1 MLMHC
6 AQLRRTFS
14 GMTAHA
20 LTLDSAKSVAF
31 IEQHGECD
39 LPTRRH
45 AEESRPAPMQGRTM
59 SLILPSSA
67 EKLMRS
73 GYAAAMARPEILVQ
87 PATLSPISARSERGQ
102 QILP

>member
-1 MLMHC
+1 
-6 AQLRRTFS
+6 
-14 GMTAHA
+14 MTAYA

-59 SLILPSSA
+59 SPILAPSA
-67 EKLMRS
+67 EELM
-73 GYAAAMARPEILVQ
+73 Q
-87 PATLSPISARSERGQ
+87 PGFVSGQ
-102 QILP
+102 QCRGRNASQSTNGVRNPAWRPDGYPCHVKSQTIGGIGSE